1 MTEDNP
7 TFTRIE
13 PSCPRDDCESRL
25 GIGKPIYAE
34 EHTVIVYADVWCLND
49 ECSFTACAQFAL
61 VDLLHENSDSKTSFV
76 EAGEIGPLEARY
88 QY

>member
-34 EHTVIVYADVWCLND
+34 EHTDIVYADV
-49 ECSFTACAQFAL
+49 
-61 VDLLHENSDSKTSFV
+61 
-76 EAGEIGPLEARY
+76 
-88 QY
+88 